1 MWHFDNN
8 AVYAIDQHNIV
19 FQYVKHCISK
29 GVTIPNVRLY
39 VTTFKSITLNVYKYA
54 LQAMMNTTLS

>member
-1 MWHFDNN
+1 MWHFDDNV
-8 AVYAIDQHNIV
+8 VYAMDQHNIV
-19 FQYVKHCISK
+19 FQYAKTLYFK

-39 VTTFKSITLNVYKYA
+39 VTTFKSIKLNVYNHA